1 MTKRYA
7 VHNLRCAG
15 CAARIEDAIAGLPG
29 VKSAAINLDSARL
42 RVEGEQPELAAMIR
56 LADAIEPGTLFSEM
70 DEKRTASGKQRTAA
84 LPVPFRIQALD
95 RRSPVRR
102 RHDLRGTPRR
112 LADSVR
118 RQGGILRHP
127 LPALRPVRPQKG
139 LQSLLKFDFFNEY
152 TLMGGATIAAA
163 AIGQLPEAVGV
174 MLFYSIGE
182 ALQDRAAGNSR
193 RSIRDAAGGPA
204 HSGASD

>member
-56 LADAIEPGTLFSEM
+56 LADAIEPGTLFS
-70 DEKRTASGKQRTAA
+70 
-84 LPVPFRIQALD
+84 
-95 RRSPVRR
+95 
-102 RHDLRGTPRR
+102 
-112 LADSVR
+112 VR

-127 LPALRPVRPQKG
+127 LPALRPVRPQEG
-139 LQSLLKFDFFNEY
+139 LAKPAQ
-152 TLMGGATIAAA
+152 
-163 AIGQLPEAVGV
+163 VR
-174 MLFYSIGE
+174 LF
-182 ALQDRAAGNSR
+182 Q
-193 RSIRDAAGGPA
+193 
-204 HSGASD
+204 

>member
-70 DEKRTASGKQRTAA
+70 DENERSEEIGEVVP
-84 LPVPFRIQALD
+84 PVPNTSSG
-95 RRSPVRR
+95 SPQ
-102 RHDLRGTPRR
+102 PCSPS
-112 LADSVR
+112 A
-118 RQGGILRHP
+118 
-127 LPALRPVRPQKG
+127 
-139 LQSLLKFDFFNEY
+139 
-152 TLMGGATIAAA
+152 
-163 AIGQLPEAVGV
+163 
-174 MLFYSIGE
+174 
-182 ALQDRAAGNSR
+182 
-193 RSIRDAAGGPA
+193 
-204 HSGASD
+204 

>member
-70 DEKRTASGKQRTAA
+70 DKTNRFRKAA
-84 LPVPFRIQALD
+84 N
-95 RRSPVRR
+95 RSP
-102 RHDLRGTPRR
+102 PC
-112 LADSVR
+112 SVPNTNS
-118 RQGGILRHP
+118 GS
-127 LPALRPVRPQKG
+127 PQPC
-139 LQSLLKFDFFNEY
+139 SPS
-152 TLMGGATIAAA
+152 A
-163 AIGQLPEAVGV
+163 
-174 MLFYSIGE
+174 
-182 ALQDRAAGNSR
+182 
-193 RSIRDAAGGPA
+193 
-204 HSGASD
+204 

>member
-70 DEKRTASGKQRTAA
+70 DENEPLPESSEPQPSLFRSEYKLWIAAA
-84 LPVPFRIQALD
+84 LFAVGMIFEERLDAL
-95 RRSPVRR
+95 
-102 RHDLRGTPRR
+102 LT
-112 LADSVR
+112 
-118 RQGGILRHP
+118 QGGILRHP
-127 LPALRPVRPQKG
+127 LPALRPVRPQEG
-139 LQSLLKFDFFNEY
+139 LAKPAQ
-152 TLMGGATIAAA
+152 
-163 AIGQLPEAVGV
+163 VR
-174 MLFYSIGE
+174 LF
-182 ALQDRAAGNSR
+182 Q
-193 RSIRDAAGGPA
+193 
-204 HSGASD
+204 

>member
-70 DEKRTASGKQRTAA
+70 DENEPLPESSEPQPSLFRSEYKLWIAVA
-84 LPVPFRIQALD
+84 LFAVGMIFEERLDALLH
-95 RRSPVRR
+95 P
-102 RHDLRGTPRR
+102 
-112 LADSVR
+112 VR

-127 LPALRPVRPQKG
+127 LPALRPVRPQEG
-139 LQSLLKFDFFNEY
+139 LAKPAQ
-152 TLMGGATIAAA
+152 
-163 AIGQLPEAVGV
+163 VR
-174 MLFYSIGE
+174 LF
-182 ALQDRAAGNSR
+182 Q
-193 RSIRDAAGGPA
+193 
-204 HSGASD
+204 